1 MEYNLKQENR
11 KKYQDKTKLK
21 RHHKKDYSKV
31 LKAPKAEAVEEEEE
45 EESEE
50 DCDEDGNVIEKLDEE
65 GNVIPRR
72 KKKLQGN
79 EWRYKEELTIE
90 GLDNDDELISQ
101 LDFKKLS
108 TREIDLG
115 TKRKTL
121 GEMSKDELLSFKF
134 VDSKYDK
141 EKTLSKPMDELDV
154 LLAMPPKKASIEP
167 ETKSLASHTPLQLKS
182 DEAFLDDLL

>member
-31 LKAPKAEAVEEEEE
+31 VKVPKAEAADEKE

-50 DCDEDGNVIEKLDEE
+50 EYDEDGNVIEKLDEE

-90 GLDNDDELISQ
+90 GLDNDDELISE

-134 VDSKYDK
+134 VDSKYDN
-141 EKTLSKPMDELDV
+141 EETLSNPMDHLDK
-154 LLAMPPKKASIEP
+154 LLAIPLKKASIEP
-167 ETKSLASHTPLQLKS
+167 ETKSLESHAPLQLKS